1 MQTVLPDES
10 TADAYGNRFKKK
22 KRTNTLLFKLML
34 SYFQKKQVNTNANFN
49 RYMLCSVPC
58 LWAEYIIQN
67 AGLDKSQAGIKI
79 ARGMSVNL
87 DMQMIPC

>member
-1 MQTVLPDES
+1 MVSFVAIYLPQYIYLHKFNGAEVCRLYYQMRVQQMHMAIVS
-10 TADAYGNRFKKK
+10 KKK

-58 LWAEYIIQN
+58 L
-67 AGLDKSQAGIKI
+67 
-79 ARGMSVNL
+79 
-87 DMQMIPC
+87 